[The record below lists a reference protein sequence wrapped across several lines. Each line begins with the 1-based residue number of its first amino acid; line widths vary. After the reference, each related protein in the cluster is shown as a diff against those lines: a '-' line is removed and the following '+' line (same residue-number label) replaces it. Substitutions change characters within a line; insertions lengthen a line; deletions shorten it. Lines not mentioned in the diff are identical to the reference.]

1 MYRTTHLSKEGKNIL
16 IPDQV
21 QLTQFA
27 IELGAFLLIILVTAL
42 IAHISKTLISTA
54 LPSSSSYLAA
64 RIQRY
69 VFLIIWAVGIILAI
83 NQVGVSTDILLL
95 LTALA
100 AIGFFLSAYPVLQ
113 NFISRSFLS
122 LQYRVGDTI
131 SIESTSGK
139 VIEITDLNT
148 VLLDGE
154 GNLVSV
160 PNVMFIKSIWT
171 KFQPSGY
178 ELTLP
183 VVIRKDIDTVAF
195 ETALLES
202 IVDLKKYF
210 KKLAQIV
217 TSKTDDKTTELSL
230 ILNLKD
236 PEKKSLVTTEIHEK
250 VEKLKIEFAHKAE
263 EMKKEEKLNEIKDI
277 GK

>member
-1 MYRTTHLSKEGKNIL
+1 M
-16 IPDQV
+16 
-21 QLTQFA
+21 TQIA
-27 IELGAFLLIILVTAL
+27 IEIGAFLLIILVTAL

-54 LPSSSSYLAA
+54 LHSSSSYLAT

-69 VFLIIWAVGIILAI
+69 IFLLVWAVGIILAI

-95 LTALA
+95 LTALV

-122 LQYRVGDTI
+122 LQYKVGDTL
-131 SIESTSGK
+131 SIEGLSGK

-148 VLLDGE
+148 VLLDE
-154 GNLVSV
+154 DGNLVSV

-171 KFQPSGY
+171 KYQPAGY

-183 VVIRKDIDTVAF
+183 VVIKKDIDTVAF

-202 IVDLKKYF
+202 IVNLKKYF
-210 KKLAQIV
+210 KRSAAVV
-217 TSKTDDKTTELSL
+217 TSKTDDKTIELSL
-230 ILNLKD
+230 IMNLKD
-236 PEKKSLVTTEIHEK
+236 PEKKSLVTTEINEK
-250 VEKLKIEFAHKAE
+250 VERLKVEFTHKAE
-263 EMKKEEKLNEIKDI
+263 EIKKEEKLNEIKDI